1 MTEIKFL
8 INNDSDVY
16 AFFPKIK
23 EGNDYFLSYEHIGQ
37 HSGCS
42 IEFVNES
49 KEAKYSDYVDL
60 LKELINLV
68 GYKNINVLNTQE
80 IEYHRSPTKS
90 EIKFGHGSTHY
101 KSFNALAF
109 LKKNGEIKKWLKCP
123 IDNLKYYR

>member
-8 INNDSDVY
+8 INDDVY

-23 EGNDYFLSYEHIGQ
+23 EGKGYFLSYEHIGQ

-68 GYKNINVLNTQE
+68 GYKNIKVLNSQE
-80 IEYHRSPTKS
+80 IEYHRNPTKS

-101 KSFNALAF
+101 KSFNASVF